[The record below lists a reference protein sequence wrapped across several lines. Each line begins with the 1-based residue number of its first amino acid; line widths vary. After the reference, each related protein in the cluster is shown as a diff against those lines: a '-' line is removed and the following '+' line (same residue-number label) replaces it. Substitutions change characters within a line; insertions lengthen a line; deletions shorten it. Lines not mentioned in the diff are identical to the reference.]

1 MFDDSETLE
10 LVKTHINSD
19 DTEDDA
25 SKFEVITAP
34 KRRILLE
41 YVPYISFKSYK
52 TFLENITARK
62 IEDVTWAK
70 KNKSNSK
77 LDEKRFFKCSECS

>member
-25 SKFEVITAP
+25 SKFE
-34 KRRILLE
+34 L
-41 YVPYISFKSYK
+41 F
-52 TFLENITARK
+52 
-62 IEDVTWAK
+62 
-70 KNKSNSK
+70 
-77 LDEKRFFKCSECS
+77 